1 MKNKKKLIIISVI
14 VILVLAAIVAGVVY
28 FVKSRSGSVVD
39 VYSMELLNSS
49 GWAGGDSTLSG
60 TITSDYVQ
68 EVYADEEQ
76 TVEDVYVQQGDYV
89 EKGDNLMKYDVE
101 EQELDLQLQELE
113 IQSSQLEL
121 EDLENELQRMKNA
134 RASGTIDGSGS
145 DVMNA
150 SLNLSSLR
158 GDILATLMSNN
169 TGAGTSE
176 EDGSGSS
183 ETGTAGSGTDSKQSD
198 SGNTASD
205 SVEEDSTDSA
215 GDSSAAEGDTAGNS
229 QDKEGKTDA
238 SSSDSKST
246 SASDNKEGSSA
257 DTQENDTSDS
267 SSSDKNKT
275 RSKSKKAKTGEENT
289 EDTTDDS
296 DLLGKVE
303 DLTDA
308 ASGDG
313 TEENPYV
320 FNVNTN
326 DVTIKGSL
334 LNQLVGEEEKDVY
347 AFFFQ
352 YETEADYN
360 NDAGKKPEDRNNYIN
375 QIIITPKKY
384 AAAWSEEDYT
394 FAAVQAA
401 VRDRKLKDTIIAVSD
416 RETGQGTDGAPYVYL
431 LKGTGEDKMIAGSVI
446 FDLLEGNYT
455 AVFKVYESE
464 SAYAENSENTSASYV
479 LNPVYDTDGIDQNAV
494 YSIDD
499 LKTIFSDKKLKS
511 KIETISDN
519 TYGDGSA
526 NDPYIY
532 LLSQGGTVRG
542 SVVQLLV
549 KGEYYA
555 EFQEFESE
563 ESYKDSPYS
572 SSQSVSITPGM
583 PITGIESTREYTLQ
597 QLQAALNA
605 AEAASRIP
613 NVLKSEIT
621 DKKNDAYKGSGTM
634 SDPYVYRLITD
645 GRIRG
650 SVINDIMKN
659 NEFAVFYE
667 YDSEEDGRRENVA
680 NSIEIRPNT
689 ILKEIITSFG
699 WYTLADL
706 NDAIVTADQIQIRPN
721 RKTVKTG
728 KSYNFTA
735 KLSGKNSEVLP
746 VTWELKRNQ
755 SDATTLINGTLTV
768 GEDETA
774 DTLRIVASAGGK
786 RDVLTL
792 KVKQSDTSG
801 SDGSGSGGSSD
812 GSSGYDSSFD
822 SGSDSGGSIDYS
834 GYTAEELASAIA
846 DKEEEIADAKQNLN
860 QAKIDYQEAK
870 KEVDAATVKA
880 TVSGE
885 VTLAYT
891 KEAMP
896 DDGSPAIIVRGE
908 DGMYVNVDVSEMSL
922 DTVKVGGTIYCTSM
936 ETYEQYEAE
945 IIEISQYPTTGS
957 DSEYSYDGL
966 SNPNSSYYPVVA
978 YIAQADGL
986 VTGES
991 VEVSYSSQSMG
1002 TVSEEAIY
1010 LQKAYI
1016 RTDDEGKSYVYKE
1029 GEDGRLKKQYV
1040 KTGETLYGQYVEVL
1054 SGVTMDDNIAF
1065 PYGSSVKEGAKV
1077 ELSENTDNI
1086 IY

>member
-169 TGAGTSE
+169 TVAGTSE

-198 SGNTASD
+198 SGNTASG
-205 SVEEDSTDSA
+205 SAEEASTDSA

-375 QIIITPKKY
+375 QIIITPKRY
-384 AAAWSEEDYT
+384 AVAWSEEDYT

-416 RETGQGTDGAPYVYL
+416 RETGQGTDGA
-431 LKGTGEDKMIAGSVI
+431 
-446 FDLLEGNYT
+446 
-455 AVFKVYESE
+455 
-464 SAYAENSENTSASYV
+464 
-479 LNPVYDTDGIDQNAV
+479 
-494 YSIDD
+494 
-499 LKTIFSDKKLKS
+499 
-511 KIETISDN
+511 
-519 TYGDGSA
+519 
-526 NDPYIY
+526 PYIY

-755 SDATTLINGTLTV
+755 SAATTLINGTLTV

-986 VTGES
+986 ATGES

>member
-14 VILVLAAIVAGVVY
+14 VILVLATIVAGVVY

-101 EQELDLQLQELE
+101 EQELDLRLQELE

-169 TGAGTSE
+169 TVAGTSE
-176 EDGSGSS
+176 EDGNGSS

-198 SGNTASD
+198 SGNTASG
-205 SVEEDSTDSA
+205 SVEEASTDSA

-257 DTQENDTSDS
+257 DTQENGTSSS

-296 DLLGKVE
+296 DLLDKVE
-303 DLTDA
+303 DLTNA

-320 FNVNTN
+320 FNLTAEGKVKGSVLNELVGENRIKPLYAQFNFQGEDSPITFTPDYYATGIGTISEYSLEEIKDTIVPSLKKRQLQDSIDQVNTSQSVYILRQ
-326 DVTIKGSL
+326 DGTIKGSVIIEL
-334 LNQLVGEEEKDVY
+334 MKGSRKIEFREYISESSYASGNNPNATFSLNPAYSSDGISENMEYSVDELNEIFAEKD
-347 AFFFQ
+347 
-352 YETEADYN
+352 
-360 NDAGKKPEDRNNYIN
+360 
-375 QIIITPKKY
+375 
-384 AAAWSEEDYT
+384 
-394 FAAVQAA
+394 
-401 VRDRKLKDTIIAVSD
+401 LKERI
-416 RETGQGTDGAPYVYL
+416 L
-431 LKGTGEDKMIAGSVI
+431 
-446 FDLLEGNYT
+446 DL
-455 AVFKVYESE
+455 
-464 SAYAENSENTSASYV
+464 
-479 LNPVYDTDGIDQNAV
+479 
-494 YSIDD
+494 DD
-499 LKTIFSDKKLKS
+499 HS
-511 KIETISDN
+511 
-519 TYGDGSA
+519 YGDGSA
-526 NDPYIY
+526 QAPYIY
-532 LLSQGGTVRG
+532 LLSKEGTVRG
-542 SVVQLLV
+542 AVVKELADQNN
-549 KGEYYA
+549 GYYA
-555 EFQEFESE
+555 SFREFSDEAA
-563 ESYKDSPYS
+563 YDDNPYDYDL
-572 SSQSVSITPGM
+572 SVDITPGM
-583 PITGIESTREYTLQ
+583 PVSGIEDSREYTLQ

-822 SGSDSGGSIDYS
+822 SGSDSGDSIDYS

>member
-1 MKNKKKLIIISVI
+1 MPV
-14 VILVLAAIVAGVVY
+14 
-28 FVKSRSGSVVD
+28 SG
-39 VYSMELLNSS
+39 
-49 GWAGGDSTLSG
+49 
-60 TITSDYVQ
+60 I
-68 EVYADEEQ
+68 
-76 TVEDVYVQQGDYV
+76 
-89 EKGDNLMKYDVE
+89 
-101 EQELDLQLQELE
+101 
-113 IQSSQLEL
+113 
-121 EDLENELQRMKNA
+121 
-134 RASGTIDGSGS
+134 
-145 DVMNA
+145 
-150 SLNLSSLR
+150 
-158 GDILATLMSNN
+158 
-169 TGAGTSE
+169 
-176 EDGSGSS
+176 
-183 ETGTAGSGTDSKQSD
+183 
-198 SGNTASD
+198 
-205 SVEEDSTDSA
+205 EDS
-215 GDSSAAEGDTAGNS
+215 
-229 QDKEGKTDA
+229 
-238 SSSDSKST
+238 
-246 SASDNKEGSSA
+246 
-257 DTQENDTSDS
+257 
-267 SSSDKNKT
+267 
-275 RSKSKKAKTGEENT
+275 
-289 EDTTDDS
+289 
-296 DLLGKVE
+296 
-303 DLTDA
+303 
-308 ASGDG
+308 
-313 TEENPYV
+313 
-320 FNVNTN
+320 
-326 DVTIKGSL
+326 
-334 LNQLVGEEEKDVY
+334 
-347 AFFFQ
+347 
-352 YETEADYN
+352 
-360 NDAGKKPEDRNNYIN
+360 
-375 QIIITPKKY
+375 
-384 AAAWSEEDYT
+384 
-394 FAAVQAA
+394 
-401 VRDRKLKDTIIAVSD
+401 
-416 RETGQGTDGAPYVYL
+416 
-431 LKGTGEDKMIAGSVI
+431 
-446 FDLLEGNYT
+446 
-455 AVFKVYESE
+455 
-464 SAYAENSENTSASYV
+464 
-479 LNPVYDTDGIDQNAV
+479 
-494 YSIDD
+494 
-499 LKTIFSDKKLKS
+499 
-511 KIETISDN
+511 
-519 TYGDGSA
+519 
-526 NDPYIY
+526 
-532 LLSQGGTVRG
+532 
-542 SVVQLLV
+542 
-549 KGEYYA
+549 
-555 EFQEFESE
+555 
-563 ESYKDSPYS
+563 
-572 SSQSVSITPGM
+572 
-583 PITGIESTREYTLQ
+583 REYTLQ